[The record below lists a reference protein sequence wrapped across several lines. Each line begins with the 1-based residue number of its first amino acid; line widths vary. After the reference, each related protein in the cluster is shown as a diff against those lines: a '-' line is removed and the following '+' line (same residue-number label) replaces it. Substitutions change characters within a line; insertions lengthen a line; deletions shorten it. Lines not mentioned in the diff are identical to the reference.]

1 MLYGYW
7 QWCVVEET
15 SSLDGESTTLSY
27 NILLWSTFRMFVA
40 VLLTSDCF
48 SMKTFP
54 VLVLVIVS
62 SVICLKN
69 IIICINIKVKSERR
83 AIDSLLFTDSFKLEG

>member
-1 MLYGYW
+1 M
-7 QWCVVEET
+7 
-15 SSLDGESTTLSY
+15 
-27 NILLWSTFRMFVA
+27 MFVA